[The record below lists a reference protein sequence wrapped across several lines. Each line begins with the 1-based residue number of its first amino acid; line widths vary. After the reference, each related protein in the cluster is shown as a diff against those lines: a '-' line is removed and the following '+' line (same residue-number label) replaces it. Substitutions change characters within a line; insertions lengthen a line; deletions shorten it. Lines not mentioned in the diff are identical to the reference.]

1 MSEVIFPISIIDKV
15 NSPER
20 EKLLSFLD
28 PSKKLE
34 ADEVNLLR
42 DAINELYLMVE
53 KAGLYRQKA
62 EHTTRPTPTGF
73 WIYSVSAPGK
83 YIYFIDKDGN
93 AIDVYANDLSKGIVE
108 IWVNNGVAEKV
119 IQHINIEE
127 QIEEIIGKD
136 DLQIF
141 IESSKGYLLIA
152 DDLNTT
158 LTPSVHRMF
167 KDYNSQV
174 TSWQWFRESG
184 TSKEDK
190 DSDEIWALGKT
201 TRILELSAEDF
212 TLNVFD
218 HSITFIC
225 QAIVENKKVKQSFT
239 IN

>member
-1 MSEVIFPISIIDKV
+1 MSDVVFPISIIDKV

-62 EHTTRPTPTGF
+62 EPTTRPTPTGF
-73 WIYSVSAPGK
+73 WIYSVSTPGK
-83 YIYFIDKDGN
+83 YIYFIDKEGN

-127 QIEEIIGKD
+127 QIEDIIGQD

-141 IESSKGYLLIA
+141 IESSKGYLLLA
-152 DDLNTT
+152 DNLNTT
-158 LTPSVHRMF
+158 LTPTVQRMF
-167 KDYNSQV
+167 KDLSDKV

-184 TSKEDK
+184 YTQEDK
-190 DSDEIWALGKT
+190 DSDELWALGKNQ
-201 TRILELSAEDF
+201 RILSLATEDF
-212 TLNVFD
+212 TLNVYD

-225 QAIVENKKVKQSFT
+225 QAIVDNKKIKQSLTF
-239 IN
+239 N